1 MKAIQIT
8 FVLTAITVL
17 LGFTSCSKC
26 YECTRQIE
34 VEVDKDGDGVF
45 ETEVRDDIDEVCT
58 ANKKEVNDKEDDGWS
73 CS

>member
-1 MKAIQIT
+1 MKSIHVILIGAI
-8 FVLTAITVL
+8 LTAL
-17 LGFTSCSKC
+17 TSCSKC

-34 VEVDKDGDGVF
+34 IEVDKDGDGVF

-58 ANKKEVNDKEDDGWS
+58 ANKKEVDDKEADGWS